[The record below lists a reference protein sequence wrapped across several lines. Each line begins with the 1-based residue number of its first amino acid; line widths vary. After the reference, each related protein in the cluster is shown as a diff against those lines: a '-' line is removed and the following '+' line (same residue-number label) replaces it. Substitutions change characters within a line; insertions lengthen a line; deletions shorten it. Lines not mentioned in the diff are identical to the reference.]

1 VLGIISVTRDPT
13 ILYQEHSMTRT
24 SVALMTLS
32 ALILTLPLTASKP
45 ASYGAPWMSLE
56 MPANPLD
63 PATRGA
69 ALVVRT
75 YRHSRP
81 EAVPLTGTAEGVV
94 DGVRQS
100 VPLHFKATGQPGVFA
115 VNQSWPNE
123 GAWVLAIS
131 TGEKLHLLVELG
143 PNGGIMPTSY
153 FGQSSAD
160 LSLRSVRVVTGN
172 LPERD
177 IDKSLTTLAMQ

>member
-1 VLGIISVTRDPT
+1 MGIWRCPKPVIVKIHGWCVGGGS
-13 ILYQEHSMTRT
+13 E
-24 SVALMTLS
+24 VALLGDIVL
-32 ALILTLPLTASKP
+32 AA
-45 ASYGAPWMSLE
+45 
-56 MPANPLD
+56 D
-63 PATRGA
+63 DA